1 MNTFISELRRR
12 NVIRVA
18 ATYGLIA
25 WIIIEAGSVLLPT
38 FGAPEGAF
46 QIYVIAVIGGFVLS
60 LILAWVF
67 EVTPDG
73 VKRERNLDSAARRAS
88 PESRQRM
95 NLVIIGLLVV
105 ALTVSITFN
114 VTGIRNSTESD
125 ETVTDGNWIAVLPF
139 TNISSNP
146 ESAALVDGIHND
158 LLTRLANNK
167 ALKVISQ
174 TTVMEYRNSAK
185 SIPQIGREL
194 GVDTILEG
202 TVQQAGD
209 TVRINMQLIDA
220 RTDEHLWAKVY
231 DRSLTMQDIF
241 EIQTDIS
248 AEIALE
254 LRAAL
259 APEENGRNARLPT
272 DNLIAYSLYSKAQS
286 DMATRIPEDAL
297 AARQQFEQAIE
308 LDPQFAE
315 AHAGL
320 ATSVLLL
327 YINDQAVERD
337 EAFAIAE
344 EELNTA
350 LSLNPDLA
358 DAYAAL
364 GLLKMQLWQQ
374 TRTGNENI
382 EAAAAFRKA
391 LELNPN
397 HAYAY
402 MWFAGLRDTQGQVD
416 EAIALYEKSKE
427 VDPLGRIPYANLPG
441 LYAQRGQHEESLRQL
456 IQATKLHPDWATPFE
471 YIALQLA
478 ALGRIDESLAW
489 LYRAREVSSNPFE
502 GGNVDIGIYMTFGD
516 TDRAKEQLLTFPET
530 HPLADYAEAIALIID
545 RDIYPALEMLVDKVE
560 QETNPPTFIYGIVA
574 SVALL
579 ADDLE
584 AAKEYT
590 LRSNPV
596 LTSDTDLVVDRYTI
610 GSVIQ
615 LAYIAKRQG
624 DNQKAHDLLAMALT
638 YVQGL
643 PRLGMGGHGIA
654 DVQIYAL
661 QGRVDDAISALRDA
675 VDEGYR
681 STVMYD
687 LWLLPDDP
695 YLDSIRD
702 DDRFVALLETIET
715 DVERMR
721 DNAARAE
728 ENDDWNPLLQIVIQ
742 AAKPDFVAK
751 LPSK

>member
-1 MNTFISELRRR
+1 MTTFISELRRR

-18 ATYGLIA
+18 ATYALVA

-46 QIYVIAVIGGFVLS
+46 QMYVIAVLLGFVLAMV
-60 LILAWVF
+60 LAWVY

-73 VKRERNLDSAARRAS
+73 VKRERDLDQAARRG
-88 PESRQRM
+88 SRGTRHRM
-95 NLVIIGLLVV
+95 NLLIIGLLVM
-105 ALTVSITFN
+105 ALTVSVTFN
-114 VTGIRNSTESD
+114 VTGIRHAEISAE
-125 ETVTDGNWIAVLPF
+125 GNWIAVLPF
-139 TNISSNP
+139 TNISTDP

-167 ALKVISQ
+167 SLKVISQ
-174 TTVMEYRNSAK
+174 TSVMEYRNTTK
-185 SIPQIGREL
+185 NIPQIGEEL
-194 GVDTILEG
+194 NVDTILEG

-209 TVRINMQLIDA
+209 TVRFNMQLIDA
-220 RTDEHLWAKVY
+220 RTDQHLWAKVY
-231 DRSLTMQDIF
+231 DRNLTMQDIF

-248 AEIALE
+248 SEIARE
-254 LRAAL
+254 LSAAL
-259 APEENGRNARLPT
+259 TTEDQGRIARIPT
-272 DNLIAYSLYSKAQS
+272 DNLVAYSLYSKAQA
-286 DMATRIPEDAL
+286 DMATRQLDDAL

-308 LDPQFAE
+308 LDPDFAE

-327 YINDQAVERD
+327 FINSQAVERD
-337 EAFAIAE
+337 EALAIAE
-344 EELNTA
+344 RELDIA

-358 DAYAAL
+358 DAYATL
-364 GLLKMQLWQQ
+364 GLLKLQIWQD
-374 TRTGNENI
+374 TRLGNENI
-382 EAAAAFRKA
+382 EAAAAFNRA

-402 MWFAGLRDTQGQVD
+402 MWFASLRDTQGQID

-441 LYAQRGQHEESLRQL
+441 LYAQRGQNEESLRQL
-456 IQATKLHPDWATPFE
+456 VQATELHPDWPTPYAF
-471 YIALQLA
+471 IALQLA

-489 LYRAREVSSNPFE
+489 LYRARELTSNPLE
-502 GGNVDIGIYMTFGD
+502 AGNIDLGIYMAFGD
-516 TDRAKEQLLTFPET
+516 SDRAKEAIASLPES
-530 HPLADYAEAIALIID
+530 HPLSEYADALITLIN
-545 RDIYPALEMLVDKVE
+545 RDAYPALEMLTDIVE
-560 QETNPPTFIYGIVA
+560 QKDNPPTFIYGIVA
-574 SVALL
+574 AVALL

-584 AAKEYT
+584 TAKEYT

-596 LTSDTDLVVDRYTI
+596 IASDTNLVVDRFTI

-624 DNQKAHDLLAMALT
+624 ETQKSHDLLASAMT
-638 YVQGL
+638 YVQSL
-643 PRLGMGGHGIA
+643 PRLGTGGHGIT

-661 QGRVDDAISALRDA
+661 QGRAEDAISAFRDA
-675 VDEGYR
+675 VAEGYR

-687 LWLLPDDP
+687 LWQLRDDP
-695 YLDSIRD
+695 YLASIRD
-702 DDRFVALLETIET
+702 DERFIALLETIET
-715 DVERMR
+715 DIERMR

-728 ENDDWNPLLQIVIQ
+728 EIDDWDPLLQIVIQ
-742 AAKPDFVAK
+742 AAKSDFVAK

>member
-1 MNTFISELRRR
+1 MTTFISELRRR

-114 VTGIRNSTESD
+114 VTDIRNSTESN
-125 ETVTDGNWIAVLPF
+125 EAVTDGNWIAVLPF

-358 DAYAAL
+358 DAYAGL

-402 MWFAGLRDTQGQVD
+402 MWFAGLRDTQGQID

-456 IQATKLHPDWATPFE
+456 IQATELHPDWATPYEF
-471 YIALQLA
+471 IALQLA

-489 LYRAREVSSNPFE
+489 IYRAREVSSNPFE

-516 TDRAKEQLLTFPET
+516 TDRAKEALFTFPET
-530 HPLADYAEAIALIID
+530 HPLADYAEA
-545 RDIYPALEMLVDKVE
+545 
-560 QETNPPTFIYGIVA
+560 
-574 SVALL
+574 VAL
-579 ADDLE
+579 
-584 AAKEYT
+584 
-590 LRSNPV
+590 
-596 LTSDTDLVVDRYTI
+596 
-610 GSVIQ
+610 
-615 LAYIAKRQG
+615 
-624 DNQKAHDLLAMALT
+624 
-638 YVQGL
+638 
-643 PRLGMGGHGIA
+643 
-654 DVQIYAL
+654 
-661 QGRVDDAISALRDA
+661 
-675 VDEGYR
+675 
-681 STVMYD
+681 
-687 LWLLPDDP
+687 
-695 YLDSIRD
+695 
-702 DDRFVALLETIET
+702 
-715 DVERMR
+715 
-721 DNAARAE
+721 
-728 ENDDWNPLLQIVIQ
+728 
-742 AAKPDFVAK
+742 
-751 LPSK
+751 